1 MEPIIL
7 ASGSPR
13 RRELLSRVG
22 IPFKA
27 FPPNIDE
34 EVFRIGSVEERVE
47 AVAMRK
53 IETVVE
59 MFKQESPRW
68 VLGVDTLV
76 EIGGR
81 ILPKPD
87 GPEAAE
93 RMLRLLSGKVHR
105 VYTGIGF
112 LPSRGE
118 SLDLRSVCT
127 EVKFARLSRE
137 DIAMYLD
144 TGEWSGAA
152 GAYRI
157 QQRGAFLVE
166 WVRGSYS
173 NVVGLPL
180 ETFYG
185 MLKASNYTLR

>member
-1 MEPIIL
+1 METIIL

-13 RRELLSRVG
+13 RQELLNKVR

-34 EVFRIGSVEERVE
+34 SFIKIRSVEERVKRI
-47 AVAMRK
+47 ALRK

-68 VLGVDTLV
+68 LLGVDTLV
-76 EIGGR
+76 EIEGEA
-81 ILPKPD
+81 IQKPT
-87 GPEAAE
+87 GVEQAEA
-93 RMLRLLSGKVHR
+93 MLKRLSGKVHR
-105 VYTGIGF
+105 VYTGIGL
-112 LPSRGE
+112 LPAKGE
-118 SLDLRSVCT
+118 PVDLRSVCT
-127 EVKFARLSRE
+127 EVKFAPVSQE
-137 DIAMYLD
+137 DIELYLD
-144 TGEWSGAA
+144 SGEWSGVA

-157 QQRGAFLVE
+157 QERGAFFVE

-185 MLKASNYTLR
+185 ILKSNNYSLQ